1 MLLYEVIFYQ
11 DSKGNE
17 PIRDY
22 IYQLSQQNGK
32 DARIK
37 LKKNI
42 EYIGQ
47 LKTYGLATGKPAI
60 AHIQVLIYMSCA

>member
-1 MLLYEVIFYQ
+1 MYEVIFYQ